1 MKVLINFFGLQPTFT
16 YLGIQVVWYVY
27 LANTM
32 VQSYLS
38 VAGILQVLEQRGIG
52 VGAWAPNFLPI
63 ILSTIVQLLL
73 VRLLLEV
80 AATILVGVRPLRSP
94 RKTSAEPL

>member
-1 MKVLINFFGLQPTFT
+1 MKVLINFFALQPTFT
-16 YLGIQVVWYVY
+16 YLGIQVVWYAY
-27 LANTM
+27 LANMM
-32 VQSYLS
+32 VQSYIS
-38 VAGILQVLEQRGIG
+38 VAGILQALEQRGIG

-80 AATILVGVRPLRSP
+80 AATILLGVRPSRAP
-94 RKTSAEPL
+94 RKTAPETL